1 MLDRCLLIFVLIIL
15 SFNSFSQNESI
26 WFYPNEGQWDQNVLY
41 KTPLAIGD
49 FYIDKEGFTYN
60 LFEKNPN
67 EHPGSNDNQKR
78 NASTINNESLGID
91 AITTKFINASFNDKK
106 HSISSKHYHNYF
118 IGKDSTKWKGNIFGY
133 HQLEIQNIYPEI
145 SLLVEAKNKHIE
157 YSFIV
162 NPHKD
167 PSIIQMKID
176 GDKKS
181 FIDDLGDLH
190 IQYRYGE
197 IINRKPIAWSMNPV
211 NGHKTNVEISFEI
224 HQSIVTYKIGKYNKN
239 HILVIDPEIVF
250 SSFSGSIADNRGF
263 TATPDRDGN
272 LIAGGVSFGI
282 GYPTVSGSYNLKFNG
297 GDSVYIDSLNTV
309 YSLTH
314 SAVDLTISKFNAT
327 GKDLL
332 FSTYIGGTGNETPHS
347 MVCDAQNNLYIFGA
361 TSSSDF
367 PIPSKSYDNTFN
379 GGKLPEQRLNIYF
392 NKTDLYVLKL
402 NDLGSILKS
411 ATYIGGSKND
421 GINDSILRYNS
432 GDEFRGEIIISH
444 DNNVVI
450 SSTTHSSDFPV
461 LHAFQSDLKGFQ
473 DAVVFKLSQDLDKL
487 IWSSYFGGNNIETGN
502 SVQSADDG
510 TLYLTGGTNSS
521 EITFSNGNKK
531 QYSGGLSDGYII
543 KLSSGKPTIL
553 SGTFIGATE
562 YDQSFFVQLDV
573 NKNVYVYGQ
582 SESNLP
588 ISSGK
593 YGVANSGQFISKFS
607 NDLKSI
613 SWSTVFGTGSGFS
626 DISPTAFS
634 VSVCGDIYLSGWGGI
649 KNRTFSKAVNSTTI
663 GLQVTED
670 AFQSETNGNNFY
682 IAVLGDDGNKL
693 TYATFMGGMSVA
705 NNHVD
710 GGTSRFDK
718 RGGIYHAVCAGC
730 GSVQDGFSTTPG
742 VFSPTNNATNG
753 GCNIAAFEFDLKSS
767 LAKVQT
773 NDSAGCLNGD
783 VHFTNMSV
791 NCDTYQWDF
800 GDGEKSTLKDP
811 IHKYKSIGKYI
822 VKLIATNSK
831 STCLIPDTTEI
842 EVNVYDDYE
851 KITKPVISICQ
862 STEVEIN
869 VLEGGTYKWKP
880 SELFSDITESKLK
893 TTITKDVDIEV
904 HIEKGCRT
912 LDILYPYKIS
922 KSNQNTN
929 NSYEVCEGK
938 SVELISSGG
947 LDYSWSPSIYLN
959 ATTGNK
965 VTCTPFDSITYLV
978 TKTISTSCKI
988 IDTIKVKTIKNS
1000 KTFFNS
1006 PSINFCYN
1014 ESKELNL
1021 SNGETLSFSP
1031 LTGVTK
1037 VNSLKYILK
1046 PLINTDYTIIYT
1058 NSCGTKNEKIS
1069 VNILSP
1075 KMYVDKDT
1083 NICLNDKAFISCRGG
1098 IIYNWINPQ
1107 DIYFL
1112 KLDRSEASV
1121 SPKKST
1127 SYKVVCIDT
1136 NHCVDTN
1143 TVFIGVHERS
1153 NLKTEYQYLANW
1165 GDKITLNAEVDS
1177 KNKGH
1182 FTWKPAELLSC
1193 SNCQTPSL
1201 YPDRDLQ
1208 FTVIHVDSN
1217 HCIDSSKVLIKFQ
1230 SDLYIPNTFTPN
1242 NDHHNDYF
1250 RPVGYNIPNFTMNIY
1265 NRWGELIIT
1274 LTNMNDFWDGT
1285 YLGKPS
1291 PDGIYNWHVYYINSF
1306 GEEISKRGHVSL
1318 LR

>member
-1 MLDRCLLIFVLIIL
+1 MSNHRFL
-15 SFNSFSQNESI
+15 SFILFLISFTTFSQQESV
-26 WFYPNEGQWDQNVLY
+26 WFYPNEGQWNKNVLY
-41 KTPLAIGD
+41 KTPLTIGD
-49 FYIDKEGFTYN
+49 FYIDKTGFTYN
-60 LFEKNPN
+60 LLEKNPN
-67 EHPGSNDNQKR
+67 EHPDTKLQNKR
-78 NASTINNESLGID
+78 NTLQKQDEFIGID
-91 AITTKFINASFNDKK
+91 AITTKFIGADFSEIN
-106 HSISSKHYHNYF
+106 HSITSKHYHNYF
-118 IGKDSTKWKGNIFGY
+118 IGKDSSKWKGNIFGY
-133 HQLEIQNIYPEI
+133 QKVEISNLYPEI
-145 SLLVEAKNKHIE
+145 SLFVESKNKHIE

-162 NPHKD
+162 APHKD
-167 PSIIQMKID
+167 PSIIQMKIE
-176 GDKKS
+176 GDKNS
-181 FIDDLGDLH
+181 FINEKGDLQ
-190 IQYRYGE
+190 IQYRFGE
-197 IINRKPIAWSMNPV
+197 IINQKPTAWTINPT
-211 NGHKTNVEISFEI
+211 NGQKTNVDVAFEL

-250 SSFSGSIADNRGF
+250 SSFSGSTADNRGF
-263 TATPDRDGN
+263 TATPDKDGN

-282 GYPTVSGSYNLKFNG
+282 GYPTVAGSYNVNFNG
-297 GDSVYIDSLNTV
+297 GDSVYVDSLNNV

-332 FSTYIGGTGNETPHS
+332 FSTYIGGSGNETPHS
-347 MVCDAQNNLYIFGA
+347 MVCDDQNNLYIFGA

-402 NDLGSILKS
+402 NDSGTILKS
-411 ATYIGGSKND
+411 ATYVGGSKND

-444 DNNVVI
+444 DNNVVV
-450 SSTTHSSDFPV
+450 SSTTHSLDFPT
-461 LHAFQSDLKGFQ
+461 LHAFQTDLKGFQ
-473 DAVVFKLSQDLDKL
+473 DAVVFKLSPDLDKL
-487 IWSSYFGGNNIETGN
+487 LWSSYFGGNNIETGN

-521 EITFSNGNKK
+521 ELTFTNGNKN
-531 QYSGGLSDGYII
+531 QFSGGLSDGYII
-543 KLSSGKPTIL
+543 KFSSGKPTIL

-562 YDQSFFVQLDV
+562 YDQSFFVQLDI

-588 ISSGK
+588 ITAGK
-593 YGVANSGQFISKFS
+593 YGVANSGQFISKFT
-607 NDLKSI
+607 NDLKTM
-613 SWSTVFGTGSGFS
+613 SWNTTFGTGSGSS

-649 KNRTFSKAVNSTTI
+649 KNRTFSKALNSTTI
-663 GLQVTED
+663 GLQVTDD

-730 GSVQDGFSTTPG
+730 GSIQDGFSTTPG
-742 VFSPTNNATNG
+742 VFSPTNNATDG

-767 LAKVQT
+767 LAKVLT

-800 GDGEKSTLKDP
+800 GDGETSTVKEP
-811 IHKYKSIGKYI
+811 IHKYKKTGKYI

-831 STCLIPDTTEI
+831 TSCLIPDTTEI
-842 EVNVYDDYE
+842 EVNVYNDYE
-851 KITKPVISICQ
+851 KITKPVTAICQ
-862 STEVEIN
+862 STEVELN
-869 VLEGGTYKWKP
+869 VLEGGTYTWKP
-880 SELFSDITESKLK
+880 SELFGDITESKLK
-893 TTITKDVDIEV
+893 TFITKDIDIEV

-912 LDILYPYKIS
+912 LDIIFPYKIL

-938 SVELISSGG
+938 SIELNCTGG
-947 LDYSWSPSIYLN
+947 QDYLWSPSNYLN
-959 ATTGNK
+959 ITTGSK
-965 VTCTPFDSITYLV
+965 VTCTPFDSVTYYV
-978 TKTISTSCKI
+978 TKTISNTCKI
-988 IDTIKVKTIKNS
+988 IDTIKVKTISPS

-1006 PSINFCYN
+1006 TIINLCYN
-1014 ESKELNL
+1014 DSKEVNL
-1021 SNGETLSFSP
+1021 LNGETLSFSP

-1037 VNSLKYILK
+1037 VNPLKYILN
-1046 PLINTDYTIIYT
+1046 PLINTNYNIVYT
-1058 NSCGTKNEKIS
+1058 NSCGVKNEKIS
-1069 VNILSP
+1069 VNILTP
-1075 KMYVDKDT
+1075 KMSVDKDT
-1083 NICLNDKAFISCRGG
+1083 NICLNDYASISCHGG
-1098 IIYNWINPQ
+1098 EIYKWINPQ
-1107 DIYFL
+1107 NVKFL
-1112 KLDRSEASV
+1112 KLDKSEATV
-1121 SPKKST
+1121 SPKTST
-1127 SYKVVCIDT
+1127 TYTIICIDT
-1136 NHCVDTN
+1136 NNCVDTN
-1143 TVFIGVHERS
+1143 SVFIGVHERS

-1165 GDKITLNAEVDS
+1165 GDEITLKAEVDS

-1193 SNCQTPSL
+1193 SNCQNPSL
-1201 YPDRDLQ
+1201 FPDRDLE
-1208 FTVIHVDSN
+1208 FTVIYVDSN
-1217 HCIDSSKVLIKFQ
+1217 LCVDSSKVLIKFQ

-1242 NDHHNDYF
+1242 NDHHNDIF
-1250 RPVGYNIPNFTMNIY
+1250 KPVGYNIPNFTMNIY
-1265 NRWGELIIT
+1265 DRWGELIVT
-1274 LTNMNDFWDGT
+1274 LTNMNDYWDGT
-1285 YLGKPS
+1285 YHGKPS
-1291 PDGIYNWHVYYINSF
+1291 PDGVYNWQVYYINSF
-1306 GEEISKRGHVSL
+1306 GDEISKRGHVSL